1 VISSWAGAIKT
12 LPVGFTEKTGRIM
25 SKPLAYW
32 EGLLATARSNRQLF
46 GEVLDRYDGV
56 QFEPPPSKWL
66 KRGGGGDR
74 WVHNPNAHLSRP
86 SYEVRLRHWRDATK
100 IVAAL
105 DRQIAYYEERIAA
118 HPIKTAWG
126 HVLAGIKQAEREED
140 ESRATRRAG

>member
-66 KRGGGGDR
+66 KRGER

-105 DRQIAYYEERIAA
+105 DRQIVYYEERIAA
-118 HPIKTAWG
+118 RPIKTAWG
-126 HVLAGIKQAEREED
+126 HVLAGIKQADQAEARD
-140 ESRATRRAG
+140 IRSTSRTR